1 MGSEMPK
8 NQEPLVGLFFHV
20 DGELV
25 ILSTPLSEGEN
36 DGDFINDPRGHSDC
50 WEALR
55 TEPENSIVHR
65 NRAQSYDFFPRG
77 RCLYRSKDDRYL
89 LYVDRCIL
97 TKPDVIDEIMRL
109 LRLPRERTD
118 VKLDLQYRCAQCNPY
133 YVPDDV
139 GL

>member
-1 MGSEMPK
+1 MDNSDQPH
-8 NQEPLVGLFFHV
+8 VGLFFYV
-20 DGELV
+20 EDELV
-25 ILSTPLSEGEN
+25 MLSSPISEGEN

-55 TEPENSIVHR
+55 TEPQNSIVYN
-65 NRAQSYDFFPRG
+65 NRTKSYDFYPRG
-77 RCLYRSKDDRYL
+77 RCLYRSNDDRYL

-97 TKPDVIDEIMRL
+97 TKPDVIDEIKRVL
-109 LRLPRERTD
+109 SLPLGKTD
-118 VKLDLQYRCAQCNPY
+118 VKLDRQYQCAVCNPN